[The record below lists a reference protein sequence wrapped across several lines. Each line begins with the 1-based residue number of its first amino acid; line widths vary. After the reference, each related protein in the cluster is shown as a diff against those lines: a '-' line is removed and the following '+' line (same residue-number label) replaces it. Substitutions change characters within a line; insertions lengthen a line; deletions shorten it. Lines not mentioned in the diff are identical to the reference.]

1 MTENT
6 KDPVVKAE
14 NTSAVGHPLSE
25 ASLKILSTV
34 KPELQK
40 VVLRAAE
47 TCPVPFAVVSGNRTA
62 AEQRMLYAK
71 GRTAPGPKV
80 TWTLNSN
87 HMGARAID
95 FSLVDSKGQPTNGDP
110 RTWKDAAVTYKPVAE
125 AMKKAGNE
133 LGTPVEWGYDLWH
146 KDYGHVQ
153 LIKGSRH

>member
-1 MTENT
+1 MTET
-6 KDPVVKAE
+6 SKSPDPVE
-14 NTSAVGHPLSE
+14 STSAVGHHLSP

-47 TCPVPFAVVSGNRTA
+47 VCPVPFAVVSGNRTA
-62 AEQRMLYAK
+62 AEQRALYAK

-95 FSLVDSKGQPTNGDP
+95 FSLVDAKGQPTNGDP
-110 RTWKDAAVTYKPVAE
+110 RTWPDAKKTYKPVAD
-125 AMKKAGNE
+125 AMIKAGKE
-133 LGTPVEWGYDLWH
+133 LGTEVEWGYYMWG
-146 KDYGHVQ
+146 KDFGHIQ
-153 LIKGSRH
+153 LKKGSRH